1 MADVTGRSP
10 GRTALASLSLLP
22 FGHSLTRFP
31 QGTALRPRNTNLSK
45 ACGESLCLRPRPRR
59 RGRRGEQRASS
70 STRPHCPL
78 LPPSAGSW
86 GGKPAPSR
94 ALAVCLQTW
103 WRTWRR
109 RLGRRSPRL
118 PAKDSFYYFHD
129 PRPLYLSLIFK
140 TPINRENGANDAV
153 RTQPEPCGAGPALE
167 SPHETRDTPAPAE
180 RCALLRGV
188 SAGLLRGFRHAQ
200 PRPPLQHLL
209 SVLSRT
215 TARF

>member
-1 MADVTGRSP
+1 M
-10 GRTALASLSLLP
+10 
-22 FGHSLTRFP
+22 
-31 QGTALRPRNTNLSK
+31 
-45 ACGESLCLRPRPRR
+45 ESLRVSVPGCAGEGVGENRGHPAAHGHTVPSCPLPLAAGEASPPRP
-59 RGRRGEQRASS
+59 GLWLCAC
-70 STRPHCPL
+70 RP
-78 LPPSAGSW
+78 
-86 GGKPAPSR
+86 GGGH
-94 ALAVCLQTW
+94 
-103 WRTWRR
+103 WRR

-129 PRPLYLSLIFK
+129 PPPLYLSLIFK

-180 RCALLRGV
+180 RCALLRGSV
-188 SAGLLRGFRHAQ
+188 RGFRHAQ
-200 PRPPLQHLL
+200 PRPRLQHLL

>member
-1 MADVTGRSP
+1 M
-10 GRTALASLSLLP
+10 
-22 FGHSLTRFP
+22 
-31 QGTALRPRNTNLSK
+31 
-45 ACGESLCLRPRPRR
+45 ESLCVSVPGRAGE
-59 RGRRGEQRASS
+59 GRRGEQRASS
-70 STRPHCPL
+70 STRHTVPSCPL
-78 LPPSAGSW
+78 PLAAGEASPPRPGLWLCACRP
-86 GGKPAPSR
+86 GGGH
-94 ALAVCLQTW
+94 
-103 WRTWRR
+103 WRR

-188 SAGLLRGFRHAQ
+188 SAGL
-200 PRPPLQHLL
+200 PTRPASPPAPAPPECSVPNHG
-209 SVLSRT
+209 SVLTSSSACTVGRQNLGPGMAPGSSPRYQAPGGAEIAAGGSRLT
-215 TARF
+215 GPRV

>member
-1 MADVTGRSP
+1 MWRVSASP
-10 GRTALASLSLLP
+10 SPAAQARASGRTE
-22 FGHSLTRFP
+22 GIQQH
-31 QGTALRPRNTNLSK
+31 TA
-45 ACGESLCLRPRPRR
+45 
-59 RGRRGEQRASS
+59 
-70 STRPHCPL
+70 HCPL

-109 RLGRRSPRL
+109 RLCRRSPRL

-129 PRPLYLSLIFK
+129 PPPLYLSLIFK

-153 RTQPEPCGAGPALE
+153 MTQPEPCGAGPALE

-180 RCALLRGV
+180 RCALLRGSV
-188 SAGLLRGFRHAQ
+188 RGFCGASDTPNLA
-200 PRPPLQHLL
+200 PR
-209 SVLSRT
+209 SST
-215 TARF
+215 S